1 MQDVKSL
8 PVSKEGHNAAFFFVL
23 WQELQ
28 DSMRKYEN
36 MVNYRHADAEEG
48 ATMAKMK
55 RAERIT
61 DMTVGNPLK
70 LILIFMLPIM
80 GGTMLQQFYSLVD
93 AVVIGR
99 VEGVTALAAVSTSG
113 WLDWTV
119 LGIALGLTQ
128 GCSILISQHFGAK
141 DERALKHTVGQSIV
155 LSVLTGVVL
164 TLLAQ
169 ILIIPVLKVMNS
181 PDETLPLSRIY
192 LRVLFSGFPMVMG
205 YNLTAS
211 FLRALGDSRTP
222 LIAMGI
228 ASGLN
233 IALDLLFVAVFRM
246 GVMGAA
252 LATVIAQ
259 SISFVYNLVA
269 LRKLKLVHPQRR
281 DLIPDRK
288 VLWHLF
294 KLGFPMAMASAVISI
309 GAMLLQ
315 TVINGFGIVFMAG
328 ASAAGRLTGITE
340 VAGSA
345 LGAGMATYMGQ
356 NIGAGKLD
364 RVRQGMRKGAQL
376 GFGLGVFMAALLF
389 IFGRGLMR
397 LFVEDDPLLVEQ
409 VLRIGCQYLYVMAAF
424 MPSLYLLFVYRSS
437 LQGLG
442 ETVIPMY
449 SGFMELFM
457 RVVMLL
463 ILPRFIDHWG
473 VYFAEVSAWFGAMVL
488 LMWGYYRHVR
498 RLNVKMEAKG

>member
-1 MQDVKSL
+1 MTQ
-8 PVSKEGHNAAFFFVL
+8 A
-23 WQELQ
+23 
-28 DSMRKYEN
+28 
-36 MVNYRHADAEEG
+36 
-48 ATMAKMK
+48 K
-55 RAERIT
+55 RAGRT
-61 DMTVGNPLK
+61 MDMTVGSPLK
-70 LILIFMLPIM
+70 LILVFMLPIM
-80 GGTMLQQFYSLVD
+80 GGTLLQQFYSLVD
-93 AVVIGR
+93 TVIIGR

-119 LGIALGLTQ
+119 LGIALGITQ

-155 LSVLTGVVL
+155 LSVLTALFL
-164 TLLAQ
+164 TALAQ
-169 ILIIPVLKVMNS
+169 SIIPLVLRLMNS
-181 PDETLPLSRIY
+181 PDETLPLSTVY
-192 LRVLFSGFPMVMG
+192 LRVLFAGFPMVMG

-233 IALDLLFVAVFRM
+233 IALDLLFVAVFHM
-246 GVMGAA
+246 GVKGAA

-259 SISFVYNLVA
+259 SISFVYNLLA
-269 LRKLKLVHPQRR
+269 LKKLKLVHPQKS
-281 DLIPDRK
+281 DLKPDGK
-288 VLWHLF
+288 VLKKLF
-294 KLGFPMAMASAVISI
+294 RLGFPMAMASAVISI
-309 GAMLLQ
+309 GAMMLQ
-315 TVINGFGIVFMAG
+315 TVINGFGIVFMPG

-345 LGAGMATYMGQ
+345 LGTGMATYMGQ
-356 NIGAGKLD
+356 NIGAGRLD
-364 RVRQGMRKGAQL
+364 RVKRGIRRGAQL
-376 GFGLGVFMAALLF
+376 GFGLGLVMTVLLL
-389 IFGRGLMR
+389 IFGRDLMR
-397 LFVEDDPLLVEQ
+397 LFVEDDPALVEQ
-409 VLRIGCQYLYVMAAF
+409 VLDVACQYLYVMSVF

-457 RVVMLL
+457 RIVMLL
-463 ILPRFIDHWG
+463 ILPGLMGHWG

-498 RLNVKMEAKG
+498 RLSEKENAKEEQAA

>member
-1 MQDVKSL
+1 MTQ
-8 PVSKEGHNAAFFFVL
+8 A
-23 WQELQ
+23 
-28 DSMRKYEN
+28 
-36 MVNYRHADAEEG
+36 
-48 ATMAKMK
+48 K
-55 RAERIT
+55 RAGRT
-61 DMTVGNPLK
+61 MDMTVGSPLK
-70 LILIFMLPIM
+70 LILVFMLPIM
-80 GGTMLQQFYSLVD
+80 GGTLLQQFYSLVD
-93 AVVIGR
+93 TVIIGR

-119 LGIALGLTQ
+119 LGIALGITQ

-155 LSVLTGVVL
+155 LSVLTALFL
-164 TLLAQ
+164 TALAQ
-169 ILIIPVLKVMNS
+169 AIIPLVLRLMNS
-181 PDETLPLSRIY
+181 PDETLPLSTVY
-192 LRVLFSGFPMVMG
+192 LRVLFAGFPMVMG

-246 GVMGAA
+246 GVQGAA

-259 SISFVYNLVA
+259 SISFVYNLLA
-269 LRKLKLVHPQRR
+269 LKKLKLVHPEKS
-281 DLIPDRK
+281 DLKPDGK
-288 VLWHLF
+288 VLKNLF
-294 KLGFPMAMASAVISI
+294 RLGFPMAMASAVISI
-309 GAMLLQ
+309 GAMMLQ

-345 LGAGMATYMGQ
+345 LGTGMATYMGQ
-356 NIGAGKLD
+356 NIGAGRLD
-364 RVRQGMRKGAQL
+364 RVKHGIRRGAQL
-376 GFGLGVFMAALLF
+376 GFGLGLFMTVLLL
-389 IFGRGLMR
+389 IFGRDLMR
-397 LFVEDDPLLVEQ
+397 LFVEDDPALVEQ
-409 VLRIGCQYLYVMAAF
+409 VLDVACQYLYVMSVF

-457 RVVMLL
+457 RIVMLL
-463 ILPRFIDHWG
+463 ILPGLMGHWG

-498 RLNVKMEAKG
+498 RLSEKENAKEEQTA

>member
-1 MQDVKSL
+1 MTQ
-8 PVSKEGHNAAFFFVL
+8 A
-23 WQELQ
+23 
-28 DSMRKYEN
+28 
-36 MVNYRHADAEEG
+36 
-48 ATMAKMK
+48 K
-55 RAERIT
+55 RAGRT
-61 DMTVGNPLK
+61 MDMTVGSPLK
-70 LILIFMLPIM
+70 LILVFMLPIM
-80 GGTMLQQFYSLVD
+80 GGTLLQQFYSLVD
-93 AVVIGR
+93 TVIIGR

-119 LGIALGLTQ
+119 LGIALGITQ

-155 LSVLTGVVL
+155 LSVLTALFL
-164 TLLAQ
+164 TALAQ
-169 ILIIPVLKVMNS
+169 AIIPLVLRLMNS
-181 PDETLPLSRIY
+181 PDETLPLSTVY
-192 LRVLFSGFPMVMG
+192 LRVLFAGFPMVMG

-246 GVMGAA
+246 GVQGAA

-259 SISFVYNLVA
+259 SISFVYNLLA
-269 LRKLKLVHPQRR
+269 LKKLKLVHPEKS
-281 DLIPDRK
+281 DLKPDAK
-288 VLWHLF
+288 VLKNLF
-294 KLGFPMAMASAVISI
+294 RLGFPMAMASAVISI
-309 GAMLLQ
+309 GAMMLQ

-345 LGAGMATYMGQ
+345 LGTGMATYMGQ
-356 NIGAGKLD
+356 NIGAGRLD
-364 RVRQGMRKGAQL
+364 RVKHGIRRGAQL
-376 GFGLGVFMAALLF
+376 GFGLGLFMTVLLL
-389 IFGRGLMR
+389 IFGRDLMR
-397 LFVEDDPLLVEQ
+397 LFVEDDPALVEQ
-409 VLRIGCQYLYVMAAF
+409 VLDVACQYLYVMSVF

-457 RVVMLL
+457 RIVMLL
-463 ILPRFIDHWG
+463 ILPGLMGHWG

-498 RLNVKMEAKG
+498 RLSEKENAKEEQTA

>member
-1 MQDVKSL
+1 MTQ
-8 PVSKEGHNAAFFFVL
+8 A
-23 WQELQ
+23 
-28 DSMRKYEN
+28 
-36 MVNYRHADAEEG
+36 
-48 ATMAKMK
+48 K
-55 RAERIT
+55 RAGRT
-61 DMTVGNPLK
+61 MDMTVGSPLK
-70 LILIFMLPIM
+70 LILVFMLPIM
-80 GGTMLQQFYSLVD
+80 GGTLLQQFYSLVD
-93 AVVIGR
+93 TVIIGR

-119 LGIALGLTQ
+119 LGIALGITQ

-155 LSVLTGVVL
+155 LSVLTALFL
-164 TLLAQ
+164 TALAQ
-169 ILIIPVLKVMNS
+169 AIIPLVLRLMNS
-181 PDETLPLSRIY
+181 PDETLPLSTVY
-192 LRVLFSGFPMVMG
+192 LRVLFAGFPMVMG

-246 GVMGAA
+246 GVQGAA

-259 SISFVYNLVA
+259 SISFVYNLLA
-269 LRKLKLVHPQRR
+269 LKKLKLVHPEKS
-281 DLIPDRK
+281 DLKPDGK
-288 VLWHLF
+288 VLKNLF
-294 KLGFPMAMASAVISI
+294 RLGFPMAMASAVISI
-309 GAMLLQ
+309 GAMMLQ

-345 LGAGMATYMGQ
+345 LGTGMATYMGQ
-356 NIGAGKLD
+356 NIGAGRLD
-364 RVRQGMRKGAQL
+364 RVKRGIRRGAQL
-376 GFGLGVFMAALLF
+376 GFGLGLVMTVLLL
-389 IFGRGLMR
+389 IFGRDLMR
-397 LFVEDDPLLVEQ
+397 LFVEDDPALVEQ
-409 VLRIGCQYLYVMAAF
+409 VLDVACQYLYVMSVF

-457 RVVMLL
+457 RIVMLL
-463 ILPRFIDHWG
+463 ILPGLMGHWG

-498 RLNVKMEAKG
+498 RLSEKENAKEEQTA

>member
-1 MQDVKSL
+1 M
-8 PVSKEGHNAAFFFVL
+8 
-23 WQELQ
+23 
-28 DSMRKYEN
+28 
-36 MVNYRHADAEEG
+36 
-48 ATMAKMK
+48 
-55 RAERIT
+55 
-61 DMTVGNPLK
+61 DMTVGSPLK
-70 LILIFMLPIM
+70 LILVFMLPIM
-80 GGTMLQQFYSLVD
+80 GGTLLQQFYSLVD
-93 AVVIGR
+93 TVIIGR

-119 LGIALGLTQ
+119 LGIALGITQ

-155 LSVLTGVVL
+155 LSVLTALFL
-164 TLLAQ
+164 TALAQ
-169 ILIIPVLKVMNS
+169 AIIPLVLRLMNS
-181 PDETLPLSRIY
+181 PDETLPLSTVY
-192 LRVLFSGFPMVMG
+192 LRVLFAGFPMVMG

-246 GVMGAA
+246 GVQGAA

-259 SISFVYNLVA
+259 SISFVYNLLA
-269 LRKLKLVHPQRR
+269 LKKLKLVHPQRS
-281 DLIPDRK
+281 DLKPDGK
-288 VLWHLF
+288 VLKNLF
-294 KLGFPMAMASAVISI
+294 RLGFPMAMASAVISI
-309 GAMLLQ
+309 GAMMLQ

-345 LGAGMATYMGQ
+345 LGTGMATYMGQ
-356 NIGAGKLD
+356 NIGAGRLD
-364 RVRQGMRKGAQL
+364 RVKHGIRRGAQL
-376 GFGLGVFMAALLF
+376 GFGLGLFMTVLLL
-389 IFGRGLMR
+389 IFGRDLMR
-397 LFVEDDPLLVEQ
+397 LFVEDDPALVEQ
-409 VLRIGCQYLYVMAAF
+409 VLDVACQYLYVMSVF

-457 RVVMLL
+457 RIVMLL
-463 ILPRFIDHWG
+463 ILPGLMGHWG

-498 RLNVKMEAKG
+498 RLSEKENAKEEQTA

>member
-1 MQDVKSL
+1 M
-8 PVSKEGHNAAFFFVL
+8 
-23 WQELQ
+23 
-28 DSMRKYEN
+28 
-36 MVNYRHADAEEG
+36 
-48 ATMAKMK
+48 
-55 RAERIT
+55 
-61 DMTVGNPLK
+61 DMTVGSPLK
-70 LILIFMLPIM
+70 LILVFMLPIM
-80 GGTMLQQFYSLVD
+80 GGTLLQQFYSLVD
-93 AVVIGR
+93 TVIIGR

-119 LGIALGLTQ
+119 LGIALGITQ

-155 LSVLTGVVL
+155 LSVLTALFL
-164 TLLAQ
+164 TALAQ
-169 ILIIPVLKVMNS
+169 AIIPLVLRLMNS
-181 PDETLPLSRIY
+181 PDETLPLSTVY
-192 LRVLFSGFPMVMG
+192 LRVLFAGFPMVMG

-246 GVMGAA
+246 GVQGAA

-259 SISFVYNLVA
+259 SISFVYNLLA
-269 LRKLKLVHPQRR
+269 LKKLKLVHPEKS
-281 DLIPDRK
+281 DLKPDAK
-288 VLWHLF
+288 VLKNLF
-294 KLGFPMAMASAVISI
+294 RLGFPMAMASAVISI
-309 GAMLLQ
+309 GAMMLQ

-345 LGAGMATYMGQ
+345 LGTGMATYMGQ
-356 NIGAGKLD
+356 NIGAGRLD
-364 RVRQGMRKGAQL
+364 RVKHGIRRGAQL
-376 GFGLGVFMAALLF
+376 GFGLGLFMTVLLL
-389 IFGRGLMR
+389 IFGRDLMR
-397 LFVEDDPLLVEQ
+397 LFVEDDPALVEQ
-409 VLRIGCQYLYVMAAF
+409 VLDVACQYLYVMSVF

-457 RVVMLL
+457 RIVMLL
-463 ILPRFIDHWG
+463 ILPGLMGHWG

-498 RLNVKMEAKG
+498 RLSEKEREKEEQTA

>member
-1 MQDVKSL
+1 MTQ
-8 PVSKEGHNAAFFFVL
+8 A
-23 WQELQ
+23 
-28 DSMRKYEN
+28 
-36 MVNYRHADAEEG
+36 
-48 ATMAKMK
+48 K
-55 RAERIT
+55 RAGRT
-61 DMTVGNPLK
+61 MDMTVGSPLK
-70 LILIFMLPIM
+70 LILVFMLPIM
-80 GGTMLQQFYSLVD
+80 GGTLLQQFYSLVD
-93 AVVIGR
+93 TVIIGR

-119 LGIALGLTQ
+119 LGIALGITQ

-155 LSVLTGVVL
+155 LSVLTALFL
-164 TLLAQ
+164 TALAQ
-169 ILIIPVLKVMNS
+169 AIIPLVLRLMNS
-181 PDETLPLSRIY
+181 PDETLPLSTVY
-192 LRVLFSGFPMVMG
+192 LRVLFAGFPMVMG

-246 GVMGAA
+246 GVQGAA

-259 SISFVYNLVA
+259 SISFVYNLLA
-269 LRKLKLVHPQRR
+269 LKKLKLVHPEKS
-281 DLIPDRK
+281 DLKPDAK
-288 VLWHLF
+288 VLKNLF
-294 KLGFPMAMASAVISI
+294 RLGFPMAMASAVISI
-309 GAMLLQ
+309 GAMMLQ

-345 LGAGMATYMGQ
+345 LGTGMATYMGQ
-356 NIGAGKLD
+356 NIGAGRLD
-364 RVRQGMRKGAQL
+364 RVKRGIRRGAQL
-376 GFGLGVFMAALLF
+376 GFGLGLFMTVLLL
-389 IFGRGLMR
+389 IFGRDLMR
-397 LFVEDDPLLVEQ
+397 LFVEDDPALVEQ
-409 VLRIGCQYLYVMAAF
+409 VLDVACQYLYVMSVF

-457 RVVMLL
+457 RIVMLL
-463 ILPRFIDHWG
+463 ILPGLMGHWG

-498 RLNVKMEAKG
+498 RLSEKENAKEEQTA

>member
-1 MQDVKSL
+1 MTQ
-8 PVSKEGHNAAFFFVL
+8 A
-23 WQELQ
+23 
-28 DSMRKYEN
+28 
-36 MVNYRHADAEEG
+36 
-48 ATMAKMK
+48 K
-55 RAERIT
+55 RAGRT
-61 DMTVGNPLK
+61 MDMTVGSPLK
-70 LILIFMLPIM
+70 LILVFMLPIM
-80 GGTMLQQFYSLVD
+80 GGTLLQQFYSLVD
-93 AVVIGR
+93 TVIIGR

-119 LGIALGLTQ
+119 LGIALGITQ

-155 LSVLTGVVL
+155 LSVLTALFL
-164 TLLAQ
+164 TALAQ
-169 ILIIPVLKVMNS
+169 AIIPLVLRLMNS
-181 PDETLPLSRIY
+181 PDETLPLSTVY
-192 LRVLFSGFPMVMG
+192 LRVLFAGFPMVMG

-246 GVMGAA
+246 GVQGAA

-259 SISFVYNLVA
+259 SISFVYNLLA
-269 LRKLKLVHPQRR
+269 LKKLKLVHPEKS
-281 DLIPDRK
+281 DLKPDGK
-288 VLWHLF
+288 VLKNLF
-294 KLGFPMAMASAVISI
+294 RLGFPMAMASAVISI
-309 GAMLLQ
+309 GAMMLQ

-345 LGAGMATYMGQ
+345 LGTGMATYMGQ
-356 NIGAGKLD
+356 NIGAGRLD
-364 RVRQGMRKGAQL
+364 RVKRGIRRGAQL
-376 GFGLGVFMAALLF
+376 GFGLGLFMTVLLL
-389 IFGRGLMR
+389 IFGRDLMR
-397 LFVEDDPLLVEQ
+397 LFVEDDPALVEQ
-409 VLRIGCQYLYVMAAF
+409 VLDVACQYLYVMSVF

-457 RVVMLL
+457 RIVMLL
-463 ILPRFIDHWG
+463 ILPGLMGHWG

-498 RLNVKMEAKG
+498 RLSEKENAKEEQTA